1 MTHTNPLATLSR
13 SRPSSLSILLALAI
27 AVISLSSQ
35 VQAQTPASDR
45 ENPKLESVRNFHRVS
60 DSLLTSGQI
69 YPAQI
74 PALKQEGVDFVVN
87 LAIADPERNAEEPY
101 AMMDAGLNYVNIPV
115 SFEEPSMSDLDLFFA
130 VMDAR
135 GERKTLVHCFAN
147 FRASAFTFL
156 YRVLREGVPEEEARR
171 DLLAVWD
178 DETFDNNPAW
188 VSFIDEALAT
198 QR

>member
-1 MTHTNPLATLSR
+1 MNKRIVPSRFSLALR
-13 SRPSSLSILLALAI
+13 FLVVGVLLAATS
-27 AVISLSSQ
+27 AHSSAQSQDRDDPSL
-35 VQAQTPASDR
+35 D
-45 ENPKLESVRNFHRVS
+45 SVRNFHRIS
-60 DSLLTSGQI
+60 ESLLTSGQI

-74 PALKQEGVDFVVN
+74 PSLQAEGVDFVVN

-101 AMMDAGLNYVNIPV
+101 AMMSAGMNYVNIPV
-115 SFEEPSMSDLDLFFA
+115 DFQQPSQEDLELFFA

-135 GERKTLVHCFAN
+135 GDRKTLVHCFAN

-156 YRVLREGVPEEEARR
+156 YRVLREGVPEDEARA

-178 DETFDNNPAW
+178 EETFEKNPAW
-188 VSFIDEALAT
+188 VKFIDDTLAA

>member
-1 MTHTNPLATLSR
+1 MTPRLASATFTLF
-13 SRPSSLSILLALAI
+13 LVLTAALA
-27 AVISLSSQ
+27 APASL
-35 VQAQTPASDR
+35 AQTQTAERDKP
-45 ENPKLESVRNFHRVS
+45 ELESVRNFHRVS
-60 DSLLTSGQI
+60 DTLLTSGQI

-74 PALKQEGVDFVVN
+74 PTLKQEGVDFVVN

-115 SFEEPSMSDLDLFFA
+115 SFQEPSMEDLELLFA

-135 GERKTLVHCFAN
+135 GGRKTLVHCFAN

-156 YRVLREGVPEEEARR
+156 YRVLREGVPEDEARR

-178 DETFDNNPAW
+178 EETFEMHPAW
-188 VSFIDEALAT
+188 VRFMDEALAA